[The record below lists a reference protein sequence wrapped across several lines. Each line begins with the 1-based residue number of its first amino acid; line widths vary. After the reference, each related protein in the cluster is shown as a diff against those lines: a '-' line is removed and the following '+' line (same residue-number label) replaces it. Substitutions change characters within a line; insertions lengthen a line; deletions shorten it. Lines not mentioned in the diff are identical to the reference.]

1 MDQWWKPSLHIPP
14 GECLADGSCATCQ
27 STKAYRVDKK
37 GFFCFGAWYR
47 PRGLRQFIGIHG
59 EEDYISSTT
68 ADRSAVFGSLI
79 EGVMPR
85 VVQKQ
90 PGSATKKKLS
100 NTMVAEARYAR
111 YLGERKTEET
121 ETALKSAE
129 EVVCLMQQQMQSLR
143 EEKENAEKKAQEM
156 HLSVGRAPTGWNEYH
171 QVVVSA

>member
-1 MDQWWKPSLHIPP
+1 S
-14 GECLADGSCATCQ
+14 DGSCATCQ

-90 PGSATKKKLS
+90 PGSATKKKLCKS
-100 NTMVAEARYAR
+100 VLRCGLFVALTRWSTKLIPWLLKLDMPGISVR
-111 YLGERKTEET
+111 ERRKRRR
-121 ETALKSAE
+121 
-129 EVVCLMQQQMQSLR
+129 Q
-143 EEKENAEKKAQEM
+143 
-156 HLSVGRAPTGWNEYH
+156 H
-171 QVVVSA
+171 